1 MKLKR
6 KSIFVGVVCLLLF
19 AGCGKQ
25 TEPIEVSEAA
35 QYFRLTDTLG
45 MVRADVLDPQNEGK
59 LLARY
64 YLIDRQDPPRP
75 SLQREGVGELH
86 SSIDTNPSPSL
97 RREGWGESSSPSLV
111 GRDGEGSCVFI
122 PVPLRRVATTSATH
136 VGFLHALGV
145 LDSVVAMSNPD
156 WVYNRPSHA
165 VANIGEDINI
175 AMEPLLLS
183 KPDVLF
189 ASSYGQNSQQIE
201 RVAQAGIPVI
211 YLAEWQEQHPLAR
224 AEWLRFVGVLFGKQA
239 LADSILGEVRKEYH
253 KVNEGLRT
261 RDERIG
267 TQASPL
273 AVDSDGS
280 QTNTGNAGVSPADKA
295 QALAVQALHTCPAN
309 TVSSAGETPAPSVTS
324 LSSKGFPASIMSG
337 AAYRG
342 TWYVPS
348 GTTYMGCLFRD
359 AGAAYAFADE
369 RTNGSIPLS
378 MEQALRAFA
387 EADVWVGANARTMD
401 ELRAIDEH
409 HTWFKAYQTGRVFHF
424 YRRTNSTGGNDFW
437 ETGVVHPEI
446 ILRDLQWALYP
457 DLYPDYEPYFIG
469 KLQ

>member
-1 MKLKR
+1 MFIEMKRKVALKR
-6 KSIFVGVVCLLLF
+6 KSIFFVMGCLLLL

-25 TEPIEVSEAA
+25 TKQVEVSSSA

-64 YLIDRQDPPRP
+64 YLVQDPPRP
-75 SLQREGVGELH
+75 SLQREGVGEIH
-86 SSIDTNPSPSL
+86 SSKDTN
-97 RREGWGESSSPSLV
+97 SSPSLPGFQQERTPKIKDSSRSPQATRTEV
-111 GRDGEGSCVFI
+111 VLGRDGENSVVFI

-145 LDSVVAMSNPD
+145 LDSVVAMSNPE

-189 ASSYGQNSQQIE
+189 ASSYGQNSQQIA
-201 RVAQAGIPVI
+201 RVAEAGIPVV

-224 AEWLRFVGVLFGKQA
+224 AEWLRFVAAFFGKTA
-239 LADSILGEVRKEYH
+239 LADSILVEVRRAYQELQDPPQH
-253 KVNEGLRT
+253 RT
-261 RDERIG
+261 PSNSPYKGGGNKKLPSSIDTIYPPSLCRDGRG
-267 TQASPL
+267 GSSP
-273 AVDSDGS
+273 
-280 QTNTGNAGVSPADKA
+280 
-295 QALAVQALHTCPAN
+295 
-309 TVSSAGETPAPSVTS
+309 
-324 LSSKGFPASIMSG
+324 SIMSG
-337 AAYRG
+337 ASYRG

-359 AGAAYAFADE
+359 AGAAYTFADE
-369 RTNGSIPLS
+369 RTNGSIPLT
-378 MEQALRAFA
+378 MEQALRAFS

-409 HTWFKAYQTGRVFHF
+409 HTWFKAYQTGRVYHF
-424 YRRTNSTGGNDFW
+424 YHRTNSTGGNDFW

-469 KLQ
+469 RVQ

>member
-1 MKLKR
+1 MALKR
-6 KSIFVGVVCLLLF
+6 KGIFIGVGCLLLL

-25 TEPIEVSEAA
+25 QVVPIEVSEAA
-35 QYFRLTDTLG
+35 QYFRLTDTLD

-64 YLIDRQDPPRP
+64 YLVDERLRIKDERLNSNDSKGAAWRP
-75 SLQREGVGELH
+75 HLL
-86 SSIDTNPSPSL
+86 DTSETKVISPS
-97 RREGWGESSSPSLV
+97 
-111 GRDGEGSCVFI
+111 SCVLYPSSTI
-122 PVPLRRVATTSATH
+122 PIPLRRVATTSATH
-136 VGFLHALGV
+136 IGFLYALGV
-145 LDSVVAMSNPD
+145 LDSVVAMSNPE
-156 WVYNRPSHA
+156 WVYNKPSHD

-175 AMEPLLLS
+175 AMEPLLLA

-201 RVAQAGIPVI
+201 RVAEAGIPVV

-224 AEWLRFVGVLFGKQA
+224 AEWLRFVAAFFGKTA
-239 LADSILGEVRKEYH
+239 LADSILGEVRREYREQGAR
-253 KVNEGLRT
+253 NQEPR
-261 RDERIG
+261 RDSPSDERTTVG
-267 TQASPL
+267 ASPVGI
-273 AVDSDGS
+273 ASS
-280 QTNTGNAGVSPADKA
+280 GVRPGDRTSI
-295 QALAVQALHTCPAN
+295 QEH
-309 TVSSAGETPAPSVTS
+309 PS
-324 LSSKGFPASIMSG
+324 SIMSG
-337 AAYRG
+337 ASYRG

-369 RTNGSIPLS
+369 CTNGSIPLT
-378 MEQALRAFA
+378 MEQALRAFS

-409 HTWFKAYQTGRVFHF
+409 HTWFKAYRTGRVYHF
-424 YRRTNSTGGNDFW
+424 YNRTNSTGGNDFW

-457 DLYPDYEPYFIG
+457 DRHPDHEPYFIG
-469 KLQ
+469 KVE

>member
-1 MKLKR
+1 MFKEMKCKVALKR
-6 KSIFVGVVCLLLF
+6 ESIFYVMGCLLLL

-25 TEPIEVSEAA
+25 QTPIEVSEKA

-64 YLIDRQDPPRP
+64 YLVD
-75 SLQREGVGELH
+75 EGARIKDERLNSNDSANSNTKV
-86 SSIDTNPSPSL
+86 ISPSSCVL
-97 RREGWGESSSPSLV
+97 HPSSKESPV
-111 GRDGEGSCVFI
+111 VFI
-122 PVPLRRVATTSATH
+122 PIPLRRVATTSATH
-136 VGFLHALGV
+136 IGFLYALGV

-175 AMEPLLLS
+175 AMEPLLLA

-189 ASSYGQNSQQIE
+189 ASSYGQNSQQIA
-201 RVAQAGIPVI
+201 RVAEAGIPVV

-224 AEWLRFVGVLFGKQA
+224 AEWLRFVAAFFGKTA
-239 LADSILGEVRKEYH
+239 VADSILEEVRRAYGGIQDPPQPSLQR
-253 KVNEGLRT
+253 EGDSELPLSIDTNSSPSLCR
-261 RDERIG
+261 ERRG
-267 TQASPL
+267 GSSP
-273 AVDSDGS
+273 
-280 QTNTGNAGVSPADKA
+280 
-295 QALAVQALHTCPAN
+295 
-309 TVSSAGETPAPSVTS
+309 
-324 LSSKGFPASIMSG
+324 SIMSG
-337 AAYRG
+337 ASYRG

-359 AGAAYAFADE
+359 AGAAYTFADE
-369 RTNGSIPLS
+369 RTNGSIPLT
-378 MEQALRAFA
+378 MEQALRAFSD
-387 EADVWVGANARTMD
+387 ADVWVGANARTME

-409 HTWFKAYQTGRVFHF
+409 HTWFKAYQTRRVYHF
-424 YRRTNSTGGNDFW
+424 YGRTNITGGNDFW

-469 KLQ
+469 QVE

>member
-1 MKLKR
+1 MALKR
-6 KSIFVGVVCLLLF
+6 TIIFVGVWCLLLL

-25 TEPIEVSEAA
+25 TKQVEVSSSA

-64 YLIDRQDPPRP
+64 YLVD
-75 SLQREGVGELH
+75 EGLRIKDERRN
-86 SSIDTNPSPSL
+86 SADSENSETNVISPSSCVL
-97 RREGWGESSSPSLV
+97 HPASIESSV
-111 GRDGEGSCVFI
+111 VFI

-145 LDSVVAMSNPD
+145 LDSVVAMSNPE
-156 WVYNRPSHA
+156 WVYNRPLHA

-175 AMEPLLLS
+175 AMEPLLLA

-189 ASSYGQNSQQIE
+189 ASSYGQNSQQIA
-201 RVAQAGIPVI
+201 RVAEAGIPVV

-224 AEWLRFVGVLFGKQA
+224 AEWLRFVAAFFGKTA
-239 LADSILGEVRKEYH
+239 LADSILGEVRRAYGDEEARMLSDKGARI
-253 KVNEGLRT
+253 K
-261 RDERIG
+261 DERQNSADSETLETKVI
-267 TQASPL
+267 SP
-273 AVDSDGS
+273 
-280 QTNTGNAGVSPADKA
+280 
-295 QALAVQALHTCPAN
+295 
-309 TVSSAGETPAPSVTS
+309 SSCVLAPSSNERPV
-324 LSSKGFPASIMSG
+324 SIMSG
-337 AAYRG
+337 ASYRG

-359 AGAAYAFADE
+359 AAAAYAFADE
-369 RTNGSIPLS
+369 CTNGSIPLT
-378 MEQALRAFA
+378 MEQALRAFSD
-387 EADVWVGANARTMD
+387 ADVWVGANARTME

-409 HTWFKAYQTGRVFHF
+409 HTWFKAYQTGRVYHF
-424 YRRTNSTGGNDFW
+424 YGRTNSTGGNDFW

-469 KLQ
+469 RVQ

>member
-1 MKLKR
+1 MFIEMKRKVALKR
-6 KSIFVGVVCLLLF
+6 ESIFYVMGCLLLL

-25 TEPIEVSEAA
+25 QTPIEVSEAA
-35 QYFRLTDTLG
+35 QYFRLADTLG

-64 YLIDRQDPPRP
+64 YLVD
-75 SLQREGVGELH
+75 EGLRTKDERRN
-86 SSIDTNPSPSL
+86 SADSENSETNVISPSSCVL
-97 RREGWGESSSPSLV
+97 HPASIESSV
-111 GRDGEGSCVFI
+111 VFI

-136 VGFLHALGV
+136 IGFLHALGV
-145 LDSVVAMSNPD
+145 LDSVVAMSNPE

-175 AMEPLLLS
+175 AMEPLLLA

-189 ASSYGQNSQQIE
+189 ASSYGQNSQQIA
-201 RVAQAGIPVI
+201 RVAEAGIPVV

-224 AEWLRFVGVLFGKQA
+224 AEWLRFVAAFFGKTA
-239 LADSILGEVRKEYH
+239 LADSILEEVRKAYGGIQDPPQPSLQR
-253 KVNEGLRT
+253 EGDSELPLSIDT
-261 RDERIG
+261 NS
-267 TQASPL
+267 SPSL
-273 AVDSDGS
+273 CREGRGGS
-280 QTNTGNAGVSPADKA
+280 SP
-295 QALAVQALHTCPAN
+295 
-309 TVSSAGETPAPSVTS
+309 
-324 LSSKGFPASIMSG
+324 SIMSG
-337 AAYRG
+337 ASYRG

-359 AGAAYAFADE
+359 AGAAYSFADE
-369 RTNGSIPLS
+369 RTNGSIPLT
-378 MEQALRAFA
+378 MEQALRAFSD
-387 EADVWVGANARTMD
+387 ADVWVGANARTME

-409 HTWFKAYQTGRVFHF
+409 HTWFKAYQTGRVYHF
-424 YRRTNSTGGNDFW
+424 YGRTNSTGGNDFW

-469 KLQ
+469 QVE

>member
-1 MKLKR
+1 MFIEMKRNVALKR
-6 KSIFVGVVCLLLF
+6 ERIFFVIVCLLLL

-25 TEPIEVSEAA
+25 QTAIEVSEAA

-45 MVRADVLDPQNEGK
+45 MVRADVLDPQNKGK

-64 YLIDRQDPPRP
+64 YLVD
-75 SLQREGVGELH
+75 EGLRIKDERLNSADSENSETKV
-86 SSIDTNPSPSL
+86 ISPSSCIL
-97 RREGWGESSSPSLV
+97 HPASVESSV
-111 GRDGEGSCVFI
+111 FFI
-122 PVPLRRVATTSATH
+122 PIPLRRVATTSATH
-136 VGFLHALGV
+136 IGFLYALGV

-156 WVYNRPSHA
+156 WVYNRPSHE

-189 ASSYGQNSQQIE
+189 ASSYGQNSQQIA
-201 RVAQAGIPVI
+201 RVAEAGIPVV

-224 AEWLRFVGVLFGKQA
+224 AEWLRFVAAFFGKTA
-239 LADSILGEVRKEYH
+239 LADSILGEVRRAY
-253 KVNEGLRT
+253 
-261 RDERIG
+261 RDEGARMLSDKGARIKDERLNSADSE
-267 TQASPL
+267 TLETKVISP
-273 AVDSDGS
+273 
-280 QTNTGNAGVSPADKA
+280 SPCV
-295 QALAVQALHTCPAN
+295 L
-309 TVSSAGETPAPSVTS
+309 APSSNERPV
-324 LSSKGFPASIMSG
+324 SIMSG
-337 AAYRG
+337 ASYRG

-359 AGAAYAFADE
+359 AGAAYTFADE
-369 RTNGSIPLS
+369 RTNGSIPLT

-409 HTWFKAYQTGRVFHF
+409 HTWFKAYQTGRVYHF
-424 YRRTNSTGGNDFW
+424 YGRTNSTGGNDFW

-469 KLQ
+469 RVQ

>member
-1 MKLKR
+1 MKLSMALKR
-6 KSIFVGVVCLLLF
+6 KSIFFVMGCLLLL

-25 TEPIEVSEAA
+25 QVVPIEVSEAA

-64 YLIDRQDPPRP
+64 YLVDERLTIKDERLKSNDSEGAVWRP
-75 SLQREGVGELH
+75 HLLDTLETKVISL
-86 SSIDTNPSPSL
+86 S
-97 RREGWGESSSPSLV
+97 
-111 GRDGEGSCVFI
+111 SCVLYPSSTI
-122 PVPLRRVATTSATH
+122 PIPLRRVATTSATH
-136 VGFLHALGV
+136 IGFLYALGV
-145 LDSVVAMSNPD
+145 LDSVVAMSNPE
-156 WVYNRPSHA
+156 WVYNKPSHE

-175 AMEPLLLS
+175 AMEPLLLA

-201 RVAQAGIPVI
+201 RVAEAGIPVV

-224 AEWLRFVGVLFGKQA
+224 AEWLRFVAAFFGKTA
-239 LADSILGEVRKEYH
+239 LADSILGEVRREYQEVD
-253 KVNEGLRT
+253 KGLRIK
-261 RDERIG
+261 DERPNSSDSGNSETKVI
-267 TQASPL
+267 SPSSCVL
-273 AVDSDGS
+273 HP
-280 QTNTGNAGVSPADKA
+280 VSKR
-295 QALAVQALHTCPAN
+295 
-309 TVSSAGETPAPSVTS
+309 
-324 LSSKGFPASIMSG
+324 ASIMSG
-337 AAYRG
+337 ASYRG

-359 AGAAYAFADE
+359 AGAAYAFVDE
-369 RTNGSIPLS
+369 CTNGSIPLT
-378 MEQALRAFA
+378 MEQALRAFS

-409 HTWFKAYQTGRVFHF
+409 HTWFKAYKTGRVYHF

-437 ETGVVHPEI
+437 ETGVVHPEL

-457 DLYPDYEPYFIG
+457 DRYPDHESYFIG
-469 KLQ
+469 KVE

>member
-1 MKLKR
+1 MFIEMKCKVALKR
-6 KSIFVGVVCLLLF
+6 ESIFYVMGCLLLL

-25 TEPIEVSEAA
+25 TKQVEVSSSA

-64 YLIDRQDPPRP
+64 YLVD
-75 SLQREGVGELH
+75 EGLRIKDERRNSAESENSEMNV
-86 SSIDTNPSPSL
+86 ISPSSCVL
-97 RREGWGESSSPSLV
+97 HPASTESSV
-111 GRDGEGSCVFI
+111 VFI

-145 LDSVVAMSNPD
+145 LDSVVAMSNPE

-189 ASSYGQNSQQIE
+189 ASSYGQNSQQIA
-201 RVAQAGIPVI
+201 RVAEAGIPVV

-224 AEWLRFVGVLFGKQA
+224 AEWLRFVAAFFCKTV
-239 LADSILGEVRKEYH
+239 LADSILGEVRRAYQELQDPLQHRTPSDSPYKGGGNKKLPSSIDTIYPPSLCR
-253 KVNEGLRT
+253 EGW
-261 RDERIG
+261 G
-267 TQASPL
+267 GSSP
-273 AVDSDGS
+273 
-280 QTNTGNAGVSPADKA
+280 
-295 QALAVQALHTCPAN
+295 
-309 TVSSAGETPAPSVTS
+309 
-324 LSSKGFPASIMSG
+324 SIMSG
-337 AAYRG
+337 ASYRG

-348 GTTYMGCLFRD
+348 GTTYMGCLFHD
-359 AGAAYAFADE
+359 AGAAYTFADE
-369 RTNGSIPLS
+369 CTNGSIPLT
-378 MEQALRAFA
+378 MEQALRAFSD
-387 EADVWVGANARTMD
+387 ADVWVGANARTMD

-409 HTWFKAYQTGRVFHF
+409 HTWFKAYQTGRVYHF
-424 YRRTNSTGGNDFW
+424 YGRTNSTGGNDFW
-437 ETGVVHPEI
+437 ETGVVHPDI

-469 KLQ
+469 RVQ

>member
-1 MKLKR
+1 M
-6 KSIFVGVVCLLLF
+6 GCLLLL

-25 TEPIEVSEAA
+25 QVVPIEVSEAA

-45 MVRADVLDPQNEGK
+45 MVRADVLDPQNESK

-64 YLIDRQDPPRP
+64 YLVQAPLQHRTP
-75 SLQREGVGELH
+75 S
-86 SSIDTNPSPSL
+86 DSPYK
-97 RREGWGESSSPSLV
+97 GGESFSPSLV
-111 GRDGEGSCVFI
+111 GRDGESPVFFI
-122 PVPLRRVATTSATH
+122 PIPLRRVATTSATH
-136 VGFLHALGV
+136 IGFLYALGV
-145 LDSVVAMSNPD
+145 LDSVVAMSNPE
-156 WVYNRPSHA
+156 WVYNKPSHE

-175 AMEPLLLS
+175 AMEPLLLA

-189 ASSYGQNSQQIE
+189 ASSYGQNSQQIA
-201 RVAQAGIPVI
+201 RVAEAGIPVV

-224 AEWLRFVGVLFGKQA
+224 AEWLRFVAAFFGKTA
-239 LADSILGEVRKEYH
+239 LADSILGEVRKEYQDDPPQH
-253 KVNEGLRT
+253 RT
-261 RDERIG
+261 PSN
-267 TQASPL
+267 SPYK
-273 AVDSDGS
+273 GG
-280 QTNTGNAGVSPADKA
+280 GNKK
-295 QALAVQALHTCPAN
+295 L
-309 TVSSAGETPAPSVTS
+309 
-324 LSSKGFPASIMSG
+324 LSSIDSNSSPSLCREGWGGSSPSIMSG
-337 AAYRG
+337 ASYRG

-369 RTNGSIPLS
+369 CTNGSIPLT

-409 HTWFKAYQTGRVFHF
+409 HTWFKAYQTGRVYHF
-424 YRRTNSTGGNDFW
+424 YGRTNSTGGNDFW
-437 ETGVVHPEI
+437 EMGVVHPEI

-469 KLQ
+469 RVQ